1 MPGSSSRL
9 SGRIPA
15 RTQAK
20 PVASSESASAAQPET
35 RSGWPFRAAPCPAA
49 AAYSSFSR
57 GGVDDSGHGFS
68 LLLQCDG
75 DRVVRETVDE
85 VDGAVDRVDHPAV
98 LTGPGGFAALF
109 AENAVIR
116 KALPDPAGQV
126 RFDLAVGLSH
136 QIRRRPFHVDFGGG
150 QAAAAFHCDFSRLHC
165 DFADKAEH
173 FPAPLFRVYQ
183 LINQNVLT
191 CGGNPSAC
199 P

>member
-1 MPGSSSRL
+1 MPGSR
-9 SGRIPA
+9 GV
-15 RTQAK
+15 QF
-20 PVASSESASAAQPET
+20 VQP
-35 RSGWPFRAAPCPAA
+35 
-49 AAYSSFSR
+49 

-116 KALPDPAGQV
+116 KTLPDPAGQV
-126 RFDLAVGLSH
+126 RFDLAVDLSH
-136 QIRRRPFHVDFGGG
+136 QIRRRPFHMDFGGG

-183 LINQNVLT
+183 LISQNVLT